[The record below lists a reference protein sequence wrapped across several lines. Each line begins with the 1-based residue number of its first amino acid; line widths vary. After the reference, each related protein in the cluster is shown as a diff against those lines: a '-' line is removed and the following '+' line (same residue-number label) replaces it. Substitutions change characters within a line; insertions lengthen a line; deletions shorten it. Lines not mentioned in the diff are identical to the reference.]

1 MGNVSLYKY
10 RSGGGVM
17 ERLIKDGDG
26 MCREKGG
33 VVLRIRHEICQIFY
47 TIRLLTKKFLPES
60 A

>member
-17 ERLIKDGDG
+17 ERLIKDVDG

-33 VVLRIRHEICQIFY
+33 VVLRMMN
-47 TIRLLTKKFLPES
+47 LLL
-60 A
+60 